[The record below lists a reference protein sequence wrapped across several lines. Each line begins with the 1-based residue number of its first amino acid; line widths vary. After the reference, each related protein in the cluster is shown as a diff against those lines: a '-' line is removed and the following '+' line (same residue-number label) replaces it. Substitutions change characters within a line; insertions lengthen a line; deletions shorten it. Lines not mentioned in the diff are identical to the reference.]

1 MNSLRGYIGERSL
14 AEEMFRLAVEA
25 CPNGM
30 IMVDSDGEIVMANSE
45 IEQQFGYKREELI
58 GQRVDILV
66 PRRLQAQHA
75 LHRASFT
82 HRPGAGE
89 PETRRMGAGRD
100 LFGLRKDGTEFPV
113 EVGLNPIRAGEHLL
127 VLGVIVDISQ
137 RKQIE
142 RLKEEFV
149 STVSHELRTPLTSI
163 AGSLGLLAGQWSGK
177 LPESAARLLSI
188 AHKNSQRLVRLI
200 NDILDIEKIES
211 GRVVFNSVRV
221 SAKSI
226 VEQAIEDNRGFALG
240 YGVGIQLDPASIDC
254 ELNVDPDRLCQVITN
269 LLSNAAKFSPSSGD
283 VIVSV
288 RSYAAMVRIAV
299 RDYGSGVPESF
310 SPHIFGKFAQA
321 DGTISKDKGGTGLGL
336 SIVKQ
341 IVLRL
346 GGEVGFIDAAG
357 GGTEF
362 WVDLPIWDDSAGG
375 EIDLLYDAAAPRILL
390 CDDDRAVART
400 VRLRLGAAG
409 FAVDFAHT
417 VDMAMTR
424 SAATKY
430 AVVLVDLRLRGG
442 DGIDL
447 ILRMRE
453 IPSHRNT
460 PILVLS
466 EDTEHG
472 RGDVRSS
479 RLNVLYWLGKPIDF
493 SRLIQLLRVLT
504 APQTRERPRILH
516 LDDDHDILSMV
527 MHTLHPIADVI
538 SADTIESARHI
549 IATDRIDLAILD
561 TELRGSSGLDL
572 LPELTDDLGHWIPVI
587 LFSAL
592 SGEMVCGD
600 QVDVAIQMPGTT
612 LSDLLIS
619 VSDRLTLLPAGFP
632 LVPV

>member
-1 MNSLRGYIGERSL
+1 MNNMQGYIGESGH

-30 IMVDSDGEIVMANSE
+30 IMIDGDGRMVMVNSE

-58 GQRVDILV
+58 GRRVDMLV
-66 PRRLQAQHA
+66 PERLQTQHVR
-75 LHRASFT
+75 HRASFT
-82 HRPGAGE
+82 QSPGADQ

-127 VLGVIVDISQ
+127 VLSVIVDISQ
-137 RKQIE
+137 RKQME

-163 AGSLGLLAGQWSGK
+163 AGSLGLLVGQWSGK

-211 GRVVFNSVRV
+211 GRVVFNSVRA

-254 ELNVDPDRLCQVITN
+254 EFNVDPDRLCQVITN
-269 LLSNAAKFSPSSGD
+269 LLSNAVKFSPSGND

-288 RSYAAMVRIAV
+288 RRHAAMVRIAV
-299 RDYGSGVPESF
+299 RDHGSGIPESF
-310 SPHIFGKFAQA
+310 RPHIFGKFAQA
-321 DGTISKDKGGTGLGL
+321 DGTISKEKGGTGLGL

-346 GGEVGFIDAAG
+346 GGEVGFDDAVG

-362 WVDLPIWDDSAGG
+362 WVDLPVWDGGAGG
-375 EIDLLYDAAAPRILL
+375 EIDLHYDATAPRILL
-390 CDDDRAVART
+390 CDDDRAVACI
-400 VRLRLGAAG
+400 VRINLGAAG

-417 VDMAMTR
+417 VDMAMAR
-424 SAATKY
+424 AGATKY
-430 AVVLVDLRLRGG
+430 AVILVDLRLREG
-442 DGIDL
+442 DGIEL
-447 ILRMRE
+447 ILRIRE
-453 IPSHRNT
+453 LPGHRNT
-460 PILVLS
+460 PVLVLS
-466 EDTEHG
+466 GDTEHG

-479 RLNVLYWLGKPIDF
+479 RLNVLGWFAKPIAF
-493 SRLIQLLRVLT
+493 GRLIQLLQALT
-504 APQTRERPRILH
+504 APQIGERPRILH
-516 LDDDHDILSMV
+516 VDDDYDVLSVV
-527 MHTLHPIADVI
+527 MHTLRPIADVI
-538 SADTIESARHI
+538 SADSIESARRI

-561 TELRGSSGLDL
+561 IELGGKCGLDL
-572 LPELTDDLGHWIPVI
+572 LPHLTDSLGHPIPVVV
-587 LFSAL
+587 FSAL
-592 SGEMVCGD
+592 SDDFVCGD
-600 QVDVAIQMPGTT
+600 QVDAALQKSESALP
-612 LSDLLIS
+612 DLLIA
-619 VSDRLTLLPAGFP
+619 VRDRLVLMPSRPP
-632 LVPV
+632 LELT